1 MFLVLAFVV
10 LVFLT
15 ARAIGWCVQ
24 KYQDSHGSGRITERL
39 LSEGKLDQSVFAGAL
54 WTETEWL
61 GHRRR
66 RAKLAKEQRRILRD
80 TKRYFRN
87 EYLNGCTPTIYQYII
102 IFLVA
107 SVLGLVLETVYT
119 FIMFGIVESRVGLV
133 WGPFSPLYG
142 VGAVLLTMC
151 LWQVRTNPWWQVFL
165 ISAALGGTLEQCAGW
180 SMEHFADLQSWTY
193 LGLPDH
199 ITQWI
204 AWRFLFMWGV
214 IGLVWC
220 KVTMPELIY
229 RIGEPTTRKQ
239 AVVASLLTMFMVLDI
254 VMTLACF
261 WRAGQRHHGVPP
273 QNPFEVYVDNH
284 FDDGFMA
291 RRFENMSIGEDL
303 APADR

>member
-1 MFLVLAFVV
+1 MFRILVFVI
-10 LVFLT
+10 LVFLI
-15 ARAIGWCVQ
+15 ARAIGWAVQ
-24 KYQDSHGSGRITERL
+24 KYQDSHGSGRLFRRM
-39 LSEGKLDQSVFAGAL
+39 LSEGRIDDSVYAGAS
-54 WTETEWL
+54 WRESEVL
-61 GHRRR
+61 GRRRR
-66 RAKLAKEQRRILRD
+66 RAVLAKEQRRIIRD
-80 TKRYFRN
+80 TRRYLRN
-87 EYLNGCTPTIYQYII
+87 EYLETCTPSMYQYII
-102 IFLVA
+102 IFLIA

-119 FIMFGIVESRVGLV
+119 FVMFGVVESRVGLV

-142 VGAVLLTMC
+142 LGAVLLTVC
-151 LWQVRTNPWWQVFL
+151 LWQVRDRAWWQVFF

-204 AWRFLFMWGV
+204 AWRFLLMWGV

-220 KVTMPELIY
+220 KLIMPELIY
-229 RIGEPTTRKQ
+229 RIGEPTSRQQT
-239 AVVASLLTMFMVLDI
+239 VVVSLLTVFMVLDI

-284 FDDGFMA
+284 FDDEFMA
-291 RRFENMSIGEDL
+291 RTFENMVIGKDL
-303 APADR
+303 PPAPR

>member
-1 MFLVLAFVV
+1 MFRILVFVI
-10 LVFLT
+10 LVFLI
-15 ARAIGWCVQ
+15 ARAIGWAVQ
-24 KYQDSHGSGRITERL
+24 KYQDSHGSGRLFRRM
-39 LSEGKLDQSVFAGAL
+39 LSEGRIDDGVYAGAS
-54 WTETEWL
+54 WRESEVL
-61 GHRRR
+61 GRRRR
-66 RAKLAKEQRRILRD
+66 RAVLAKEQRRIIRD
-80 TKRYFRN
+80 TRRYLRN
-87 EYLNGCTPTIYQYII
+87 EYLETCTPSMYQYII
-102 IFLVA
+102 IFLIA

-119 FIMFGIVESRVGLV
+119 FVMFGVVESRVGLV

-142 VGAVLLTMC
+142 LGAVLLTVC
-151 LWQVRTNPWWQVFL
+151 LWQVRDRAWWQVFL

-204 AWRFLFMWGV
+204 AWRFLLMWGV

-220 KVTMPELIY
+220 KLIMPELIY
-229 RIGEPTTRKQ
+229 RVGEPTSRQQT
-239 AVVASLLTMFMVLDI
+239 VVVSLLTVFMVLDI

-284 FDDGFMA
+284 FDDEFMA
-291 RRFENMSIGEDL
+291 RTFENMVIGKDL
-303 APADR
+303 PPAPR